1 MGAMRCVIL
10 VTITT
15 RPRGAILYIFTMS
28 EEHHKTPSSS
38 TQGIARM
45 LLSRSAHWT
54 IFSDTWLAYVL
65 IFLAGL
71 LPVFF
76 LPASSATPELAKMLL
91 LESVVFF
98 GLIGWTLGR
107 YRERTIS
114 APKSSLL
121 LLSALLVIQFIIA
134 GLLSPTPLI
143 SFIGSGYDIG
153 TVNSFIVLFLLLY
166 LSSLVFGDRDRI
178 LTLYASLLGSTGI
191 VLIFHIVRHVMGV
204 DMLNF
209 GIFTSPIL
217 SPVGKWNDMASLYGA
232 VTILVLT
239 TLYFFPKNTLIRIPA
254 YVILA
259 LCGFFFLLVDF
270 TMLWVMIGMAIMV
283 LCAVAYYDVR
293 KEKDGEPPSLHLRH
307 TLHRIPTIAFVFLF
321 VSIIYASGLAA
332 RPVGALPSLS
342 AYLSSTFGAT
352 PYSEVML
359 TPGVTYEVLS
369 ETLKES
375 PVYGTGP
382 NRFSHG
388 FLRFKST
395 EINKTAYW
403 DSEFEFGLGRIPTYV
418 GTTGI
423 MGMILWIGFIV
434 LLFGKVRHVLAIFS
448 KDRIGAYLATSLFLL
463 VLYFWSL
470 ALFYLPNITIFALT
484 FLVTGAM
491 IAYFVSEGVMEKV
504 TISLSSSRRKQLI
517 LIPIFIF
524 VLIGV
529 FSSGILMYRQV
540 TSMAVYS
547 KAEQLVIAGNY
558 AEGESLIRRAIALS
572 ERDTYVRALSNVALF
587 ELQRLSGSSIS
598 APELAAKINDLVG
611 LARSSAERAVA
622 LDDTNYEN
630 HMQLGAVYDVLG
642 SLGVTETFVPARE
655 NYLRALALYPKSP
668 RLLYVLGR
676 LELTYG
682 DRTVAK
688 RYLVQALTERPNL
701 PEALSLYV
709 QVEIDDQR
717 PEFARAALLAA
728 VAVEPTNFLL
738 HFALGYMLY
747 AEGIYDEASRSFE
760 SAVYLNPVYAD
771 AKYFLALSYAQ
782 RGLIEQSIAQ
792 FEDIR
797 TLNPDNTS
805 IAPILRTLKSGG
817 DIFDTNYV
825 IPAPV
830 FDSAELA
837 Q

>member
-1 MGAMRCVIL
+1 MNI
-10 VTITT
+10 I
-15 RPRGAILYIFTMS
+15 YFMS
-28 EEHHKTPSSS
+28 EEHHKTTHASP
-38 TQGIARM
+38 QGIARF
-45 LLSRSAHWT
+45 LLARSSHLSV
-54 IFSDTWLAYVL
+54 FSDTWLSYALIVL
-65 IFLAGL
+65 AAL
-71 LPVFF
+71 LPIFF
-76 LPASSATPELAKMLL
+76 LPSSDTTPELAKMLL

-98 GLIGWTLGR
+98 GLVGWALGR
-107 YRERTIS
+107 YRERTIV

-121 LLSALLVIQFIIA
+121 LLSALLVIQFVIA
-134 GLLSPTPLI
+134 GLMSPTPLI

-166 LSSLVFGDRDRI
+166 LASLVFGDRDRI
-178 LTLYASLLGSTGI
+178 LTLYAALLGSTGI
-191 VLIFHIVRHVMGV
+191 VLIFHLVRHVMGA
-204 DMLNF
+204 DILDF

-232 VTILVLT
+232 TTILVLT
-239 TLYFFPKNTLIRIPA
+239 TLYFFPKNSLIRIPA
-254 YVILA
+254 YILLA

-270 TMLWVMIGMAIMV
+270 TMLWMMMVMAILV
-283 LCAVAYYDVR
+283 LFAIAYYDA
-293 KEKDGEPPSLHLRH
+293 EGEGSPLTFAKRMRAAYR
-307 TLHRIPTIAFVFLF
+307 RIPTVAVVFLCI
-321 VSIIYASGLAA
+321 SMIYASGLAQ
-332 RPVGALPSLS
+332 RTIGSMPSLS
-342 AYLSSTFGAT
+342 AFLSTSLGAT

-382 NRFSHG
+382 NRFTHG

-395 EINKTAYW
+395 DINRTAYW
-403 DSEFEFGLGRIPTYV
+403 DSEFQFGLGRIPTYV

-423 MGMILWIGFIV
+423 MGMILWMGFIV
-434 LLFGKVRHVLAIFS
+434 LLFSKVRHVFTLFS
-448 KDRIGAYLATSLFLL
+448 RDRIGAYLATSLFVL

-484 FLVTGAM
+484 FLLTGAM
-491 IAYFVSEGVMEKV
+491 IAYFVSEGVMGKV
-504 TISLSSSRRKQLI
+504 TITLDSPRRKHLV
-517 LIPIFIF
+517 LVPIFLF
-524 VLIGV
+524 VIIGV

-540 TSMAVYS
+540 ASMAVYS
-547 KAEQLVIAGNY
+547 DAEALVIQGKY
-558 AEGESLIRRAIALS
+558 AEGETLIRRAIALS

-587 ELQRLSGSSIS
+587 ELQRLASSS
-598 APELAAKINDLVG
+598 LSPAELAARVNDLVG
-611 LARSSAERAVA
+611 LARTSAERAIA

-630 HMQLGAVYDVLG
+630 HLQLGAVYDVLG
-642 SLGVTETFVPARE
+642 SLGVGETFIPARDS
-655 NYLRALALYPKSP
+655 YMRALTLNPKSP

-682 DRTVAK
+682 DRALAK
-688 RYLVQALTERPNL
+688 RYFVQALAERPNL

-709 QVEIDDQR
+709 QMEIDDR
-717 PEFARAALLAA
+717 NPESARSALLSA
-728 VAVEPTNFLL
+728 VSAEPTNFLL

-747 AEGIYDEASRSFE
+747 AEGIYDQASQSFE

-771 AKYFLALSYAQ
+771 AKYFLALSYAR
-782 RGLIEQSIAQ
+782 RGMAEEAIVQ

-797 TLNPDNTS
+797 TLNPDNTNIS
-805 IAPILRTLKSGG
+805 QLIRTLRAGG
-817 DIFDTNYV
+817 DIFTPRYD

-830 FDSAELA
+830 FDASELA